1 MTVVG
6 SGPDALGAALL
17 LVIDK
22 DELPKQYGGTVD
34 NF

>member
-6 SGPDALGAALL
+6 SGPDTLGAALS
-17 LVIDK
+17 LVIDP
-22 DELPKQYGGTVD
+22 DELPKQYGGTAD